1 MNDAIHKNG
10 RYIAGIDI
18 GTRMT
23 KCAIFDLLSEKVIAH
38 TTLLT
43 GHNLA
48 LASEKI
54 LDETCKSANLK
65 TSDIFY
71 VASTGYGRYQAPMRQ
86 IQITD
91 ISCHAMGAR
100 HLFPNTSSVLDV
112 GAQNAKAMRIDEN
125 GRVVKFR
132 MNDKCASGAGRFL
145 ERVAKGL
152 ELELEEIG
160 ALSLRSK
167 DPQPISSICAVLAE
181 SEVINLVTT
190 GYPVE
195 DILMGTNLSISDR
208 IVALLRQVS
217 SDGEVTLTGGIT
229 KNVGMVKA
237 LEQKVGKHLN
247 VCEDSEYAGAI
258 GACLLARRRLKK
270 LEEQKMMA
278 DGTIPMAANSNQK
291 SEIKNV

>member
-1 MNDAIHKNG
+1 MNHERNNT
-10 RYIAGIDI
+10 RYVAGIDI

-23 KCAIFDLLSEKVIAH
+23 KCAIFDLLDGTVVGRGS
-38 TTLLT
+38 LFT

-48 LASEKI
+48 LASEKA
-54 LDETCKSANLK
+54 LNQTCAGVRMNSAAV
-65 TSDIFY
+65 FY

-91 ISCHAMGAR
+91 ISCHAMGAKF
-100 HLFPNTSSVLDV
+100 LFPATTNVIDV

-125 GRVVKFR
+125 GRVLKFK

-152 ELELEEIG
+152 ELELDEIG
-160 ALSLRSK
+160 ALSLRSH

-195 DILMGTNLSISDR
+195 DILMGASLSISDR
-208 IVALLRQVS
+208 IVALLRQVGI
-217 SDGEVTLTGGIT
+217 DGEVTLTGGIT
-229 KNVGMVKA
+229 RNAGMVKA
-237 LEQKVGKHLN
+237 LEQKIGKSVN
-247 VCEDSEYAGAI
+247 VCDNSEYAGAI
-258 GACLLARRRLKK
+258 GACLLARRRLRK
-270 LEEQKMMA
+270 LEEQKQRHIA
-278 DGTIPMAANSNQK
+278 SPTSHINRA
-291 SEIKNV
+291 

>member
-1 MNDAIHKNG
+1 MEHSRTD
-10 RYIAGIDI
+10 RFIAGIDV

-23 KCAIFDLLSEKVIAH
+23 KCAVFDVVGNTVAGRA
-38 TTLLT
+38 TVLT
-43 GHNLA
+43 GHNLGR
-48 LASEKI
+48 ASEMA
-54 LDETCKSANLK
+54 LGGACHASGLNA
-65 TSDIFY
+65 SDVFY
-71 VASTGYGRYQAPMRQ
+71 LASTGYGRYQVPMRQ

-100 HLFPNTSSVLDV
+100 YLFPGTVSILDV
-112 GAQNAKAMRIDEN
+112 GAQNAKAMRIDAD
-125 GRVVKFR
+125 GRVMKFR

-167 DPQPISSICAVLAE
+167 DPQAISSICAVLAE

-195 DILMGTNLSISDR
+195 DILMGAQLSISDR
-208 IVALLRQVS
+208 IVAMLRQVATE
-217 SDGEVTLTGGIT
+217 GEVTLTGGIT
-229 KNVGMVKA
+229 KNAGMVKA
-237 LEQKVGKHLN
+237 LEHKVGQHLN

-258 GACLLARRRLKK
+258 GACLLVQRRLKRR
-270 LEEQKMMA
+270 EEQK
-278 DGTIPMAANSNQK
+278 GTVNFHQSQAPT
-291 SEIKNV
+291 

>member
-1 MNDAIHKNG
+1 MKLAQTSNG

-23 KCAIFDLLSEKVIAH
+23 KCVVLDTASSTVIARA
-38 TTLLT
+38 TMLT

-48 LASEKI
+48 AASEKVLAAACSTAGI
-54 LDETCKSANLK
+54 PIRDV
-65 TSDIFY
+65 FY
-71 VASTGYGRYQAPMRQ
+71 VASTGYGRYQVPMRH

-91 ISCHAMGAR
+91 ISCHAMGAKY
-100 HLFPNTSSVLDV
+100 LFPNTTTILDI
-112 GAQNAKAMRIDEN
+112 GAQNAKAIRIDHE
-125 GRVVKFR
+125 GRVTKFK

-195 DILMGTNLSISDR
+195 DILMGAQLSISDR
-208 IVALLRQVS
+208 IVAMLRQVG
-217 SDGEVTLTGGIT
+217 SDGETTLTGGIT

-237 LEQKVGKHLN
+237 LEQKIGKPVN
-247 VCEDSEYAGAI
+247 VSPDSEYAGAL
-258 GACLLARRRLKK
+258 GACLLVQRRLRK
-270 LEEQKMMA
+270 LEQQKHQ
-278 DGTIPMAANSNQK
+278 TT
-291 SEIKNV
+291 NVPVT